1 MGHLQLPVWMAAD
14 IFLSESQ
21 KIGGEISFEQ

>member
-1 MGHLQLPVWMAAD
+1 MSAAVLLWIAAD
-14 IFLSESQ
+14 IFLPESQ